1 MKTIKK
7 IKLLNFKRFPSLE
20 IEFQDDLN
28 LLIGDNEA
36 GKSSIL
42 SAIDLVLSGSHSK
55 VESLGIDVLLNSQ
68 AVESFF
74 AGAKQYNRLPKL
86 EIELYL
92 NDQQNAELN
101 GRANSE
107 NRTCDGLRLCC
118 EPNDSLS
125 HEISQILS
133 EPDNNFPFE
142 YYTISFKTFA
152 NHPYTGYT
160 RYLNHVLIDSS
171 QINNEYATKEYV
183 KNMYRASVSD
193 VQRYKHSNEY
203 RRYKGD
209 FTNNKLIDVNRTLS
223 VYQFGVRNSTKA
235 NLFTDLTLNEGSIN
249 IENKGKGKQCFIK
262 TDFALN
268 RRHSLDLIL
277 LEEPENHLS
286 HAHTKKLIDQIKG
299 TAEKQL
305 FISTHNSLIS
315 TRLDLRKSILL
326 NSNTYVNA
334 ALKDLSRDTAK
345 FFMKAPDNSVIEFV
359 LSNKVLLVEGDA
371 EYILL
376 EQFYRRVSGSSLDAD
391 LVHVISV
398 DGTSFKRYME
408 LAALLNI
415 RTAVIRDNDGDYK
428 SNCIDN
434 YAGYTSETIQV
445 FADQDPARR
454 TLEICVY
461 QDNTALCDRVFTTSR
476 RELPIQEYML
486 KNKTEAAFK
495 LLDDEVART
504 IIVTPN
510 HIAEAIRWI
519 RE

>member
-1 MKTIKK
+1 MKTIQK
-7 IKLLNFKRFPSLE
+7 IKLVNFKRFPSLE
-20 IEFQDDLN
+20 IEFNDDLN

-42 SAIDLVLSGSHSK
+42 SAIDLVLSGSQNK
-55 VESLGIDVLLNSQ
+55 VESFGIDALLNIQ

-74 AGAKQYNRLPKL
+74 AGQKQYDRLPKL
-86 EIELYL
+86 EVELYL
-92 NDQQNAELN
+92 NNQQNSELN

-118 EPNDSLS
+118 EPNDNLS
-125 HEISQILS
+125 HEISQILA
-133 EPDNNFPFE
+133 EPDDNFPYE

-152 NHPYTGYT
+152 NHQYTGYT

-171 QINNEYATKEYV
+171 QINNEYATREYV
-183 KNMYRASVSD
+183 KSMYWATATD
-193 VQRYKHSNEY
+193 VQRYKHLNEY
-203 RRYKGD
+203 RKSKGD
-209 FTNNKLIDVNRTLS
+209 FATSKLLDINDALP
-223 VYQFGVRNSTKA
+223 VYKFGVRNSIKA
-235 NLFTDLTLNEGSIN
+235 NLFTDLTLNEENIN

-268 RRHSLDLIL
+268 RRHSLDVIL

-286 HAHTKKLIDQIKG
+286 HSHTKKLIEQIKG

-326 NSNTYVNA
+326 NSSSQVNA
-334 ALKDLSRDTAK
+334 ALKNLKDSTAK

-359 LSNKVLLVEGDA
+359 LSSKVLLVEGDA
-371 EYILL
+371 EYILMD
-376 EQFYRRVSGSSLDAD
+376 QFYRNVSGSSLDAD

-415 RTAVIRDNDGDYK
+415 KTAVIRDNDGNYQ
-428 SNCIDN
+428 SNCVDN
-434 YAGYTSETIQV
+434 YAGYTSSNIQV
-445 FADQDPARR
+445 FADRDADRR
-454 TLEICVY
+454 TLEVCIY
-461 QDNTALCDRVFTTSR
+461 RDNTALCDRIFSTPR
-476 RELPIQEYML
+476 RELPIQDYML

-495 LLDDEVART
+495 LISEEQERAN
-504 IIVTPN
+504 IVTPN
-510 HIAEAIRWI
+510 HIAEAVRWI